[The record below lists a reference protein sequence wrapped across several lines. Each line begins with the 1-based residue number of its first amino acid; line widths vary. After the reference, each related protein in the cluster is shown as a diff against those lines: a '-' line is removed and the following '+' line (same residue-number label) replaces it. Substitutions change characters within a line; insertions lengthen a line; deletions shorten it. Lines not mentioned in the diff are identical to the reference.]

1 MKKKGIFGGTFD
13 PIHDGHLHIAYE
25 SIYKLGLDEVIFMP
39 SGSPP
44 HKTNKVITEAEIRY
58 KLVKEAI
65 KGEEKFKVSKYEID
79 KKGLSYTY
87 ETLKVF
93 NEKERNTQWY
103 FITGVDCLM
112 NIYTWKNIYSILD
125 SCKFVVFNRNGY
137 EKKDIIDQKMQVEKQ
152 FNKEIIFLDIPIM
165 EISSTN
171 IRDKVKKGENISY
184 LVPEGVNNLLESM
197 KLYS

>member
-13 PIHDGHLHIAYE
+13 PIHHGHLHIAYE

-39 SGSPP
+39 SGNPP
-44 HKTNKVITEAEIRY
+44 HKTNKMITESEIRY
-58 KLVKEAI
+58 ELVKEAI

-87 ETLKVF
+87 ETLKFF
-93 NEKERNTQWY
+93 NEKEKDTEWY

-112 NIYTWKNIYSILD
+112 DIYKWKNVNSILN

-137 EKKDIIDQKMQVEKQ
+137 EKKDIINQKTQVEKQ
-152 FNKEIIFLDIPIM
+152 FNKKIIFLDIPIM

-171 IRDKVKKGENISY
+171 IRNKVKKGEKISY
-184 LVPEGVNNLLESM
+184 LVPQGVNNLLKSM